1 MIGMAKSDS
10 FFIRAKTD
18 YNGTTFTQSSIDLGA
33 YVDALG
39 KSVLRIHNIT
49 VQYGSPNDPIAP
61 VAASSVVNSFQLTT
75 QSQTSMED
83 VTNKSVIAS
92 GKLSAISGNT
102 GVTTPVITEALDIA
116 PQMWSSGY
124 LVGVEQ
130 IYLGVDSTASANLG
144 IGQCGIVL
152 ECTVET
158 LSSSAAMALALS
170 QQ

>member
-1 MIGMAKSDS
+1 MAKSDS

-18 YNGTTFTQSSIDLGA
+18 YNGTTFAQSSIDLGA

-39 KSVLRIHNIT
+39 KSVLRIHNL
-49 VQYGSPNDPIAP
+49 VVSWGKPLDAIAP
-61 VAASSVVNSFQLTT
+61 SAGASEVNAFQLTT
-75 QSQTSMED
+75 QSQSAMVDLTD
-83 VTNKSVIAS
+83 KSVIAS
-92 GKLSAISGNT
+92 GKLQTIAGNA
-102 GVTTPVITEALDIA
+102 GATTPFFSDRLDVA
-116 PQMWSSGY
+116 PQHWSNGY

-130 IYLGVDSTASANLG
+130 IYLGVDSTDANHEG
-144 IGQCGIVL
+144 IEECYIML